1 MDKSPKTILLL
12 FIALAGIA
20 FLQIILFECFQAPS
34 ASTLLPK
41 FHSDNLQPKTLQYL
55 SSSSST
61 STKTA
66 TTTTTTTK
74 SKSKSSL
81 RSLEEI
87 LERAGVDV
95 TQEIKEQLPPMED
108 VQSMYGSEPI
118 IHGLDTCQAFQN
130 TIESSDAFIAPAGM
144 FNTVSCV
151 SHFSLRLLK
160 SKL

>member
-1 MDKSPKTILLL
+1 M
-12 FIALAGIA
+12 
-20 FLQIILFECFQAPS
+20 
-34 ASTLLPK
+34 
-41 FHSDNLQPKTLQYL
+41 
-55 SSSSST
+55 
-61 STKTA
+61 
-66 TTTTTTTK
+66 
-74 SKSKSSL
+74 
-81 RSLEEI
+81 
-87 LERAGVDV
+87 